1 MSRKEYKKVYQGIP
15 KPITDENTV
24 FYASLDGDIN
34 PFESTTPCIYR
45 PILTGYGV
53 YLQNGMQLSNS
64 LNGTN
69 DILTVD
75 IFYKHYDNSNNSNP
89 KYIIWV
95 SKSGEITFKSLRIK
109 GSTNELILS
118 SYRNN
123 THINS
128 YVICK
133 LTVGETYFLRMTL
146 NKNNVDI
153 YVNGI
158 KFKSYT
164 DTIYCNELDTINIG
178 TYSGGWGALGVY
190 SNLHIS
196 NIDRGGYFPNLPQ
209 EFIDGKAVIKP
220 RLGQQQIKGDPMYSQ
235 ATLLKV
241 LNANNIHS
249 SDYYNID
256 GYMYYVNSPEL
267 KTTGSYSWASSST
280 ITIKSL
286 NNEVISGVI
295 DSDTALCKAIKYIVE
310 GTNAQLEVD
319 DVSRLSIGDTL
330 KVFNSLDFRLG
341 SEILTVTN
349 IDTSSNIITLSGT
362 ISTYNNHNIR
372 VGWDSFIETTSSSS
386 VPIVK
391 TEDDVRV
398 EGTWSGLGTREATFT
413 LGTNSNIVGKDLYV
427 EYALTMPYGNSYFDE
442 LPQSIESILNQNSV
456 KLKETTSLTIE
467 DDFLG
472 KSKTNGDPCS
482 FSAYYTTGTDLVDIS
497 ALNSSIELSASNYY
511 QISESNPLTNISY
524 STTSTNTRLQVV
536 CKFNIIEMIE
546 NKFGKEIPAIDKLAW
561 IKYNLKSLS
570 YSVIASGNGS
580 QSVKIVPY
588 YYSAN
593 RWYTDSTVYN
603 GTGYSILSYTNS
615 NTSPN
620 YYANNSIDDDGNTYL
635 IIYTDT
641 ISTEGTTVLLN
652 LAYVK
657 ISLELNYDTTFK
669 LYFSENRRA
678 REDSCI
684 PMLVQTETKTIKSY
698 LDIKEPLVTEY
709 KYNEFKGVSN
719 SLPSID
725 NIIYSNGL
733 QVNSMGTGKFISNNN
748 IRYKASLAYLSK
760 SDMYYY
766 TSEAVNNDITELY
779 ITSSKE
785 EFSGIKYL
793 PKSNTYVNL
802 AYGHIID
809 GKDVDANNFLVIYP
823 YLKNTN
829 GEVRLGIYSSFFR
842 NRVYKGVEQYEF
854 PIPNTPLIK

>member
-15 KPITDENTV
+15 KAITDENSI
-24 FYASLDGDIN
+24 FYASLDGDID
-34 PFESTTPCIYR
+34 PFESSITPIYK
-45 PILTGYGV
+45 PISTGYGIA
-53 YLQNGMQLSNS
+53 LQNGMQLSKSLDSNS
-64 LNGTN
+64 
-69 DILTVD
+69 DVLTVD
-75 IFYKHYDNSNNSNP
+75 LIYKHHDNSNNDNS
-89 KYIIWV
+89 KYIFSI
-95 SKSGEITFKSLRIK
+95 SKSGETTFKALRMK
-109 GSTNELILS
+109 GTTNELLLS

-123 THINS
+123 AHINS

-133 LTVGETYFLRMTL
+133 LTVGETYFLRLIL
-146 NKNNVDI
+146 NKNNADV

-158 KFKSYT
+158 KLKSYSNT
-164 DTIYCNELDTINIG
+164 LYCNELDTIKIG
-178 TYSGGWGALGVY
+178 NTSEGWGALGIY
-190 SNLHIS
+190 SDLHIS
-196 NIDRGGYFPNLPQ
+196 NIDRGDYFPNLPQ
-209 EFIDGKAVIKP
+209 EFIDGKSVIKT
-220 RLGQQQIKGDPMYSQ
+220 RMGQQQIKGDPMYSQ
-235 ATLLKV
+235 TTLLKV

-295 DSDTALCKAIKYIVE
+295 DSNTALCRVVKNGDGTVSKIHTKY
-310 GTNAQLEVD
+310 VD
-319 DVSRLSIGDTL
+319 DTSKIEVGDSLIWCKPGSGTYSNNIGVVLSKTENSFQIEFSNNFADSVTIGDFY
-330 KVFNSLDFRLG
+330 V
-341 SEILTVTN
+341 EVTA
-349 IDTSSNIITLSGT
+349 
-362 ISTYNNHNIR
+362 
-372 VGWDSFIETTSSSS
+372 SSST
-386 VPIVK
+386 PIVK

-709 KYNEFKGVSN
+709 KYNEFKGVS
-719 SLPSID
+719 PASIPEFED
-725 NIIYSNGL
+725 FIYSRDMQLNT
-733 QVNSMGTGKFISNNN
+733 MGTGRATESTMG
-748 IRYKASLAYLSK
+748 YKSSLANITKSK
-760 SDMYYY
+760 VYEYSAEYIKDVYK
-766 TSEAVNNDITELY
+766 LY
-779 ITSSKE
+779 GDSSKYTTQ
-785 EFSGIKYL
+785 SCISYI
-793 PKSNTYVNL
+793 PRRHTTVNRP
-802 AYGHIID
+802 YGLLLED
-809 GKDVDANNFLVIYP
+809 SDVDANNFVVLLPFIVDSNSE
-823 YLKNTN
+823 L
-829 GEVRLGIYSSFFR
+829 RLGLISEFYK
-842 NRVYKGVEQYEF
+842 NRRYNTTEVYTF

>member
-15 KPITDENTV
+15 KAITDEHTL
-24 FYASLDGDIN
+24 FYAENFSCDKLSEM
-34 PFESTTPCIYR
+34 P
-45 PILTGYGV
+45 TGYGSLLSGIDPITKSNINTSCICV
-53 YLQNGMQLSNS
+53 DFWIKSLKNHSTSGSWFNIIEGYNNDTREFTITHDQYSLFITYPNFNWNNSFVVSLNSNMHVRIVIYDNNVLLYINGKVKWRYSYTNYNLSNINKIMIM
-64 LNGTN
+64 NGGHP
-69 DILTVD
+69 IA
-75 IFYKHYDNSNNSNP
+75 NSEI
-89 KYIIWV
+89 YI
-95 SKSGEITFKSLRIK
+95 S
-109 GSTNELILS
+109 
-118 SYRNN
+118 
-123 THINS
+123 
-128 YVICK
+128 
-133 LTVGETYFLRMTL
+133 
-146 NKNNVDI
+146 D
-153 YVNGI
+153 
-158 KFKSYT
+158 
-164 DTIYCNELDTINIG
+164 
-178 TYSGGWGALGVY
+178 
-190 SNLHIS
+190 LHIS

-295 DSDTALCKAIKYIVE
+295 DSNTALCKAIKYIVE

-472 KSKTNGDPCS
+472 KSKTNGDPSS

-497 ALNSSIELSASNYY
+497 TLNSSIELSASNYY